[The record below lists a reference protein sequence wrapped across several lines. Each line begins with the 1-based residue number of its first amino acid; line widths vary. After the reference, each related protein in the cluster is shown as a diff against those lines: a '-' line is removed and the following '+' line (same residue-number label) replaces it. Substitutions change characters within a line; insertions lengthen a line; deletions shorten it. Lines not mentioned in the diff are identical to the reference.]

1 MSGILRWLCIA
12 CLFTVSALSHTASA
26 RDRKADIGKLAEA
39 FAAPDTY
46 SLPSLSPSGRYLAV
60 LETKK
65 TASVVVFDLENPE
78 KPKKIFEIV
87 PHKMGGEPLLP
98 QLYNRFLWLD
108 DSRLF
113 IDLVASFRIGDCRVP
128 YKCQRYADTMFK
140 VVDLKQH
147 KLISPFEKG
156 FSPYG
161 NQTSV
166 VNWPDQPGD
175 RVLLALS
182 ESTERSIST
191 QYADVFEIDPVTLKT
206 SEVFDRRDYVWSW
219 MVDNAGDLRVYWER
233 PPSQNDKVFF
243 RLDGDKKWNRLSKAD
258 KEPGKTFAI
267 FGFSP
272 EANKIY
278 VSSNHE
284 AEPAALYLFDL
295 TTETFEKKIIGHDKY
310 DISSVVLFPNGEIE
324 TVIAGDN
331 VLLDSE
337 KNIAAREK
345 METLKNADRLYY
357 YGGNFDDTRRLFA
370 LGSSDDPGQFYL
382 AETADISNVK
392 LTPLFERRT
401 KAKKV
406 AYAHTKEITIKAH
419 DGLELEGYLSVPAG
433 HDVGKDKPIPF
444 VVMPHGGP
452 WSRDFNE
459 FDSVGQFVNAL
470 GIGVIKVNFRGS
482 AGYGAQ
488 FEELGVGQWG
498 KAMQDD
504 LNSAHQYLLD
514 NNLAQSDRIC
524 MVGWSYGGYA
534 SLLAAIRDGDKYKCA
549 VSIAGVSDISALL
562 RSDPGDE
569 IIRRLGAKSQ
579 FDHGAVREISPIE
592 HVEKI
597 SIPVLLAH
605 GTADNVVPYEDQYLP
620 ILKKMRAKGKDV
632 DYIAFKYGDHSL
644 SSALDRQILFIKL
657 GLFLDEQL
665 KPKF

>member
-1 MSGILRWLCIA
+1 MSGIMRWLCFVVIFA
-12 CLFTVSALSHTASA
+12 VAAPIQTASA

-39 FAAPDTY
+39 FSAPDTY
-46 SLPSLSPSGRYLAV
+46 SLPALSPSGRYLAV

-65 TASVVVFDLENPE
+65 SAKVVVFDLQKPE
-78 KPKKIFEIV
+78 KPKKIFEVV

-108 DSRLF
+108 DDRLF
-113 IDLVASFRIGDCRVP
+113 VDFVSSFRAGDCRVA
-128 YKCQRYADTMFK
+128 YKCRRYADTMFK

-147 KLISPFEKG
+147 KLITPFEKG

-161 NQTSV
+161 DQTRV
-166 VNWPDQPGD
+166 VNWPDQEGD
-175 RVLLALS
+175 KVLLAMS
-182 ESTERSIST
+182 ESTERSFGT
-191 QYADVFEIDPVTLKT
+191 QYPDVFEIDPVTLKA
-206 SEVFDRRDYVWSW
+206 SEVFDRRDYVWGW
-219 MVDNAGDLRVYWER
+219 MADYEGNLRMYWER
-233 PPSQNDKVFF
+233 PPSENNKVFY
-243 RLDGDKKWNRLSKAD
+243 RVAGEKKWNRLSQAETD
-258 KEPGKTFAI
+258 PGETFI
-267 FGFSP
+267 VFGFATEP
-272 EANKIY
+272 NQIY

-284 AEPAALYLFDL
+284 GDPAALYLFDL
-295 TTETFEKKIIGHDKY
+295 STETFVEKIAGHERY
-310 DISSVVLFPNGEIE
+310 DISSVSLMPNGEIE
-324 TVIAGDN
+324 TVIAGD
-331 VLLDSE
+331 VALIDSP
-337 KNIAAREK
+337 KNIAAKEK
-345 METLKNADRLYY
+345 MASMQDAEHYTD
-357 YGGNFDDTRRLFA
+357 YGGNYADTRRIFA
-370 LGSSDDPGQFYL
+370 LGSTDYPGKFYL
-382 AETADISNVK
+382 ANTENPEDVQAVE
-392 LTPLFERRT
+392 LFERRE
-401 KAKKV
+401 KGKNIN
-406 AYAHTKEITIKAH
+406 YAHVEEIKIQAH

-433 HDVGKDKPIPF
+433 HDPQKDKPIPF

-452 WSRDFNE
+452 WSRDFAD
-459 FDSVGQFVNAL
+459 FDSIGQFVNAL

-488 FEELGVGQWG
+488 FEEMGVGQWG

-504 LNSAHQYLLD
+504 LNAARQYLLD
-514 NNLAQSDRIC
+514 NNLTKPERVC

-620 ILKKMRAKGKDV
+620 FLKKMRAEGKAV
-632 DYIAFKYGDHSL
+632 DFIAFKYGDHSL

-665 KPKF
+665 NP